1 MCVCSSGTNRP
12 PHGHKRADKSDLGT
26 LLPSISS
33 SPTWA
38 VQRPSSLMWVASRPH
53 PLPLP
58 ARYSN
63 TKVLIA
69 PQAPHTHSAWL
80 PHTLMLK
87 RLPSTPSP
95 VFILTSPSVLLKF
108 RLGVSSI
115 RKEAFPASISP
126 LDFAVY
132 SFPHAS
138 ECPCICD
145 PSFNSVCELEVWFN
159 YWSWFTWLTGT
170 SNGLLICLPDLLKPL
185 WPLTHSTAKDLS
197 YQKWCQDPLLQCQ
210 RLKILQHFPSAP
222 PTSPLDGAN

>member
-1 MCVCSSGTNRP
+1 
-12 PHGHKRADKSDLGT
+12 
-26 LLPSISS
+26 
-33 SPTWA
+33 
-38 VQRPSSLMWVASRPH
+38 MWVASRPH

-159 YWSWFTWLTGT
+159 YWSWFTWLSDWHIQWTPHLSPWPAEAPLASYPQYSQGSFIPKMMSGPSPPMPTAENPPAFPPCSTYQPTG
-170 SNGLLICLPDLLKPL
+170 
-185 WPLTHSTAKDLS
+185 
-197 YQKWCQDPLLQCQ
+197 WCQ
-210 RLKILQHFPSAP
+210 
-222 PTSPLDGAN
+222 LDWPIDEDQYLNQEPNYLRSW